1 MATRTP
7 NPSSD
12 QPSVVELL
20 QGIGSDVKRIAVDE
34 VDLARGKLSDYLGK
48 LVLKAAG
55 VIVGACVA
63 FIGLGLL
70 CLAAVAAL
78 APVIP
83 ALWLR
88 LLLMAGVYIV
98 VGGGLTLVFMK
109 RLAALHGP
117 NLEKPIEEAHETVD
131 AVKKGL
137 EH

>member
-1 MATRTP
+1 MATL
-7 NPSSD
+7 SSSTEP
-12 QPSVVELL
+12 PSVVELL
-20 QGIGSDVKRIAVDE
+20 QGIGSDVRRIAVDE

-48 LVLKAAG
+48 LILKVAG

-78 APVIP
+78 GPVIP

-88 LLLMAGVYIV
+88 LVLMSAVYLI
-98 VGGGLTLVFMK
+98 VGGALTLVFMK

-117 NLEKPIEEAHETVD
+117 DLDKPIEEIHETVA
-131 AVKKGL
+131 AVKNGL